1 MISLQMATF
10 SWSLELITGV
20 VTLGIYFSSSHDEY
34 QKAVYIS
41 LTMLVVCIHF
51 IVIPASYILNTEAYK
66 PFIIAQGW
74 FEYFTNQWPFNKVG
88 GVAPNENI
96 EMGQVPNQD
105 QPIALL
111 APIPTISGNI
121 RALNKSTCPNQY
133 ANDLETLPKVFSRR
147 ILEPENMFVEDLESD
162 LEN

>member
-1 MISLQMATF
+1 MATF
-10 SWSLELITGV
+10 SWSLELISGV
-20 VTLGIYFSSSHDEY
+20 VSLGVHLASSHDENP
-34 QKAVYIS
+34 KAVYLS
-41 LTMLVVCIHF
+41 LTMLIVCVHF

-74 FEYFTNQWPFNKVG
+74 LEYFTNQWPINKVG

-96 EMGQVPNQD
+96 EMGHIPNQD
-105 QPIALL
+105 HPIALL

-121 RALNKSTCPNQY
+121 RALDMSISPNHY
-133 ANDLETLPKVFSRR
+133 SNDLETLSKVFSRR
-147 ILEPENMFVEDLESD
+147 ILEPENMFVEDIEFD

>member
-20 VTLGIYFSSSHDEY
+20 VTLGIYFASSHDEY

-51 IVIPASYILNTEAYK
+51 IVIPASYILNTEDYK

-74 FEYFTNQWPFNKVG
+74 FEYFTNQWPFNKVNG
-88 GVAPNENI
+88 AVPNENI
-96 EMGQVPNQD
+96 EMGNNLNQD
-105 QPIALL
+105 EPIALL

-121 RALNKSTCPNQY
+121 RVLNMSISPNQY
-133 ANDLETLPKVFSRR
+133 ENDLETLSKVFSRR
-147 ILEPENMFVEDLESD
+147 IVEPENMFVEDIEFDS
-162 LEN
+162 EH